1 MDLGKLATQDNAN
14 EGVWIQA
21 VIYGKKQPFDIKIL
35 GADSDAVALFNRERL
50 KSLKINSKN
59 GIDVDDE
66 AIDEILDNN
75 DENVVIRIAGLRSR
89 DKEPLMLNGIELQ
102 SDIRSYRL
110 LVEKIPAVK
119 DFIMKISNERTNFLS
134 DRKKN

>member
-59 GIDVDDE
+59 GIDVDDD

>member
-14 EGVWIQA
+14 EGVWVQA

-59 GIDVDDE
+59 GIDVDDDT
-66 AIDEILDNN
+66 IDEILDNN
-75 DENVVIRIAGLRSR
+75 DDGVVVRMAGLRSR
-89 DKEPLMLNGIELQ
+89 DKEPLILNGLELKSDTGSYKFLIEK
-102 SDIRSYRL
+102 
-110 LVEKIPAVK
+110 VPAVK
-119 DFIMKISNERTNFLS
+119 DFVMKISNERTNFLS